1 MIPDHA
7 LIIDT
12 LRGNSL
18 LPKSC
23 ESVFLS
29 GSLVRGWGN
38 PTSDLD
44 ITLITREPWE
54 SPSSESSFVALDPPA
69 VRWEKIHAEGRRWD
83 IEYWQDSQ
91 VDQVLDKVSH
101 HAFKKD
107 QAAWKLLTE
116 DEIAFLERIPHA
128 VSVSGPQWLL
138 DRRDQQRES
147 AYGSV
152 LVSRSLDHADS
163 FVEDAAGACEA
174 GDLDSAVLSAR
185 LAFGHAIDAL
195 LAAHGE
201 FGHSPKWRARR
212 FRKAGPGVL
221 TFERYWSVETMRTF
235 DPADPVRWVEE
246 VVSLCQRVSME
257 VSV

>member
-1 MIPDHA
+1 MTPDPA
-7 LIIDT
+7 RVIET
-12 LRGNSL
+12 LRDNNL
-18 LPKSC
+18 LPQSC

-44 ITLITREPWE
+44 ITLVTTEPWAG
-54 SPSSESSFVALDPPA
+54 PSAEPSFVALEPP
-69 VRWEKIHAEGRRWD
+69 VIQWEKIHAMGRRWD
-83 IEYWQDSQ
+83 IEYWQDGQ
-91 VDQVLDKVSH
+91 VDQVLAKVSH
-101 HAFKKD
+101 EAFKGD
-107 QAAWKLLTE
+107 RAAWKLLTE
-116 DEIAFLERIPHA
+116 DETAFLERIPYA
-128 VSVSGPQWLL
+128 VPVSGHQWLY
-138 DRRDQQRES
+138 DRREQQCES
-147 AYGSV
+147 AYTSV

-163 FVEDAAGACEA
+163 FVEDAVGACEA

-195 LAAHGE
+195 LAGHGE

-212 FRKAGPGVL
+212 FRKAGPRLL
-221 TFERYWSVETMRTF
+221 TFDHYWSVETMRTF

-257 VSV
+257 VNV